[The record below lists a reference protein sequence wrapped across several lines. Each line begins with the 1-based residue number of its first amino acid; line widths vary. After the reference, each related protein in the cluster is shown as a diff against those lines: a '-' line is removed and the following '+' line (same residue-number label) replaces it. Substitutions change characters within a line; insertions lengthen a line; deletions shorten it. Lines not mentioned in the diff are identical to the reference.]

1 MKTIKRV
8 IKTTTITA
16 QTVVRIDGNV
26 ILKELTPTTTVETV
40 TEKNAEKVFRK
51 LSGIDKKTPV
61 FITDIHTK
69 EITYSMSVETFIK
82 NAETVTE

>member
-16 QTVVRIDGNV
+16 QTVEV
-26 ILKELTPTTTVETV
+26 INGVITPKELTPITTVETV
-40 TEKNAEKVFRK
+40 TDKNAERIFRK

-61 FITDIHTK
+61 FISDVHTK
-69 EITYSMSVETFIK
+69 EITYTMSVETFIS

>member
-1 MKTIKRV
+1 MKTIKKT

-16 QTVVRIDGNV
+16 QTVEV
-26 ILKELTPTTTVETV
+26 INGAVTPKELTPITTVETV
-40 TEKNAEKVFRK
+40 TDKNAERIFRK

-61 FITDIHTK
+61 FITDVHTK
-69 EITYSMSVETFIK
+69 EITYTMSVETFIR

>member
-1 MKTIKRV
+1 MKTIKKS

-16 QTVVRIDGNV
+16 QTVEV
-26 ILKELTPTTTVETV
+26 INGVVTPKELSPITTVETV

-61 FITDIHTK
+61 FITDVHTE
-69 EITYSMSVETFIK
+69 EIVYTMSTDKFIE
-82 NAETVTE
+82 NADTVTE

>member
-1 MKTIKRV
+1 MKTIKKV

-16 QTVVRIDGNV
+16 QTVVRIDGNL
-26 ILKELTPTTTVETV
+26 IFKELTPTTTVETV

-61 FITDIHTK
+61 FITDVRTK
-69 EITYSMSVETFIK
+69 EIAYTMSVETFIR

>member
-1 MKTIKRV
+1 MKTIKKN

-16 QTVVRIDGNV
+16 QTVEV
-26 ILKELTPTTTVETV
+26 INGVVTPKELTPITTVETV

-61 FITDIHTK
+61 FITDVHTE
-69 EITYSMSVETFIK
+69 EIIYTMGVEKFIL
-82 NAETVTE
+82 NAEKVTE

>member
-1 MKTIKRV
+1 MKTIKKN

-16 QTVVRIDGNV
+16 QTVDV
-26 ILKELTPTTTVETV
+26 INGVVTPKELTPITTVETV

-61 FITDIHTK
+61 FITDIHAE
-69 EITYSMSVETFIK
+69 EITYTMSVEKFIE
-82 NAETVTE
+82 NAEKVTE

>member
-1 MKTIKRV
+1 MKTITRV

-16 QTVVRIDGNV
+16 QTVEV
-26 ILKELTPTTTVETV
+26 INGVVTPKELTPTTTVETV
-40 TEKNAEKVFRK
+40 TEKNAERIFRK

-61 FITDIHTK
+61 FITDVHTK
-69 EITYSMSVETFIK
+69 EITYTMSIETFIS

>member
-16 QTVVRIDGNV
+16 KTVEV
-26 ILKELTPTTTVETV
+26 INGTLISKELTPTTTVETV
-40 TEKNAEKVFRK
+40 TEKNAERIFRK

-61 FITDIHTK
+61 FITDVYTK
-69 EITYSMSVETFIK
+69 EITYTMSVETFIR